1 MRRRTQDRPSGS
13 FERGA
18 AALLAVFWLLVGL
31 VCLMSIDIGSVF
43 WQRRELQ
50 RIADMAALAGA
61 QDTATSCAAAI
72 ASAVGNARSNG
83 FEAALP
89 VDATC
94 GSWDLRRPVAGSD
107 PVRHYYPGDESLRNA
122 VRVQVGRTVPYFFAL
137 QWGTSGRAVSAEATA
152 ARQPARAAL
161 AIRTTTATVDT
172 AQAAWLDPLVGGQ
185 LGGRLALGVAGWQ
198 GLANA
203 DLGLLSYLEQLA
215 LDLGVAAGDY
225 EQVLKTQATAGQ
237 LIGAAATVLERNGAA
252 ASAALRTLQATVAP
266 SASPLR
272 LGDVLRVQTG
282 TPASA
287 LDTRLQLSAV
297 VQAIAQLANSRSG
310 AAIEVPLAT
319 VPGIGSVVARVRVVE
334 PPQLSA
340 VGNPQVAR
348 QEAPGY
354 NGPGAIRVRTAQVR
368 TLIAI
373 NLPGL
378 SGIAG
383 LVNAVSG
390 LLAPVTGLLNG
401 VLNLRLSEILC
412 LNCTQSRVVLVPDNP
427 LRLHL
432 NLDVG
437 PAEAW
442 VTDFDCNE
450 PASRTLAVRAR
461 TAVAQLRIGQMS
473 AADEAAAMSSAAVPT
488 VGPMPLMDVETANC
502 TLLNLCG
509 AWSKY
514 SRTGLKADL
523 AIAANETAYAY
534 SLPAG
539 IGVAFTASDTEP
551 YRFATRS
558 VVAGL
563 TGSLDG
569 LQLQTYQYSATQP
582 NRFGALIGTATQLVS
597 AASTAVKAVVDLLLA
612 PVLTGAGGLE
622 TLLLKGL
629 GVDLGATQVQARL
642 SCSRDADLVY

>member
-1 MRRRTQDRPSGS
+1 M
-13 FERGA
+13 
-18 AALLAVFWLLVGL
+18 LAVFWLLVGL
-31 VCLMSIDIGSVF
+31 ISLMSIDIGNVF

-61 QDTATSCAAAI
+61 QDTATSCAAAV
-72 ASAVGNARSNG
+72 ASAAGNARING
-83 FEAALP
+83 FDAALP
-89 VDATC
+89 VDASC
-94 GSWDLRRPVAGSD
+94 GSWDPRRPVPGTA
-107 PVRHYYPGDESLRNA
+107 PVRYFYPGDETLRNA
-122 VRVQVGRTVPYFFAL
+122 VRVQIGRTVPYFFAV
-137 QWGTSGRAVSAEATA
+137 QWGGSGRTVSAEATA

-185 LGGRLALGVAGWQ
+185 LGGRVALGAVGWQ
-198 GLANA
+198 ALAGA
-203 DLGLLSYLEQLA
+203 DVSLLSYLDQLA
-215 LDLGVAAGDY
+215 FDLGVAAGDY
-225 EQVLKTQATAGQ
+225 ERVLQTRATAGQ
-237 LIGAAATVLERNGAA
+237 LIGAAATVLERSGAA
-252 ASAALRTLQATVAP
+252 ASAALRTLQAAAAP
-266 SASPLR
+266 SSSVLR
-272 LGDVLRVQTG
+272 LGDLVRVQTG

-287 LDTRLQLSAV
+287 LDTRLQLSSV

-310 AAIEVPLAT
+310 AAVEVPLAT
-319 VPGIGSVVARVRVVE
+319 VPGIGSVLARVRVVE

-348 QEAPGY
+348 QEAPGF

-378 SGIAG
+378 SGVAG
-383 LVNAVSG
+383 LVNAVGG

-401 VLNLRLSEILC
+401 VLNLRLIEIVC
-412 LNCTQSRVVLVPDNP
+412 LGCTQSRVVLVPDNP

-450 PASRTLAVRAR
+450 PATRTLAVRAR

-473 AADEAAAMSSAAVPT
+473 TADEAAVMSSSAVPT
-488 VGPMPLMDVETANC
+488 VGPFPLLDVETSTC
-502 TLLNLCG
+502 TLVACG
-509 AWSKY
+509 PWSKY
-514 SRTGLKADL
+514 SRTGLKADS
-523 AIAANETAYAY
+523 AAVSTESAYAY
-534 SLPAG
+534 TMPAG
-539 IGVAFTASDTEP
+539 INAAFNANDAEP
-551 YRFATRS
+551 YRFTARN
-558 VVAGL
+558 VVGSL
-563 TGSLDG
+563 TDTLDG
-569 LQLQTYQYSATQP
+569 LQLQTYRYDAAQP
-582 NRFGALIGTATQLVS
+582 NRFGALLGTATQLVS
-597 AASTAVKAVVDLLLA
+597 TAAAAAKAVVASLLGPLLA
-612 PVLTGAGGLE
+612 GTDGLE

-629 GVDLGATQVQARL
+629 GIDLNATRVQARL